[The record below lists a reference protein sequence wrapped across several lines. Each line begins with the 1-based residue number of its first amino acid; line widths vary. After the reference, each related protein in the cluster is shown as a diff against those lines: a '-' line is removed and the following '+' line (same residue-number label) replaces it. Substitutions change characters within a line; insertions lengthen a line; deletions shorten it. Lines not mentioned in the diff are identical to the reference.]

1 MKKPLYT
8 QDERMLIQDPKSLDG
23 AKMRLYIAKK
33 NFQKV
38 FMKTFIGVAVKKSI
52 GLIERLLK

>member
-1 MKKPLYT
+1 
-8 QDERMLIQDPKSLDG
+8 MLIQDSKSLDG
-23 AKMRLYIAKK
+23 AKLRLYIAKK

-38 FMKTFIGVAVKKSI
+38 FMKTFIGVAVKKAI